1 MKKFIIKLSFLVPV
15 FGLLLLVNYFGD
27 AAHIFDSNYE
37 KTMAEI
43 VSNGHN
49 VTNIENYDERLFQ
62 AELINNKNIRP
73 KFVVIGSS
81 RTMLLNSHNLSS
93 NSFFNNSVS
102 GAGMKDLIA
111 LYQLYKVNKKIPQKI
126 MIGIDPWIFNE
137 SNNDERWKSIGK
149 YYYQFVNSNVSN
161 DLDGFKYKQ
170 LLSFSY
176 FQASLKNIPVVIGRE
191 SFPISTNKKYNLTN
205 TKLRDGSL
213 VYEKEY
219 REASNE
225 KIFYNGG
232 KYFLAFKTKTNK

>member
-1 MKKFIIKLSFLVPV
+1 MVILMKINLSIFNFKLMKKFIIKLSFLVPV

-126 MIGIDPWIFNE
+126 MIGIDPRIFNE

-161 DLDGFKYKQ
+161 DVFIVFKWKRKIVKR
-170 LLSFSY
+170 LSS
-176 FQASLKNIPVVIGRE
+176 S
-191 SFPISTNKKYNLTN
+191 
-205 TKLRDGSL
+205 
-213 VYEKEY
+213 
-219 REASNE
+219 
-225 KIFYNGG
+225 
-232 KYFLAFKTKTNK
+232 